1 MSELF
6 SVFGSAAK
14 PPSQKQK
21 KRVAKAGNCSLKN
34 LQIQF
39 DGVKKLQIKSILLF
53 DANQND
59 FKKLC
64 YEKALSRS
72 AIRSSAS
79 SIPTLKRTRSSVIPN
94 SARFSAGME
103 AWVIKAG

>member
-39 DGVKKLQIKSILLF
+39 DGVKKLQIKNMYCFSMQSNCSLKNLQIQFDGVKKLQIKSILLF
-53 DANQND
+53 DTNQNA
-59 FKKLC
+59 FKK
-64 YEKALSRS
+64 
-72 AIRSSAS
+72 
-79 SIPTLKRTRSSVIPN
+79 
-94 SARFSAGME
+94 
-103 AWVIKAG
+103 